1 MPITLVIVTGFC
13 NINKDVLIITIR
25 FVLFAILYDNGDI
38 SDINVNATT
47 LCIKWS
53 IASRNK

>member
-1 MPITLVIVTGFC
+1 MPITLVIVIGFR

-38 SDINVNATT
+38 SDIIVNATT
-47 LCIKWS
+47 L
-53 IASRNK
+53 